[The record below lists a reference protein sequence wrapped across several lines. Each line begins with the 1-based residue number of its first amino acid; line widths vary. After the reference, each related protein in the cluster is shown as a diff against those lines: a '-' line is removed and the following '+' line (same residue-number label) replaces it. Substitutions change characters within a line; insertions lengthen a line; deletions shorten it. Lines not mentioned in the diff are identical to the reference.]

1 MKRILIIGAGGQI
14 GSELTV
20 YLRKIYGDRNVVATD
35 MRECKALGEAG
46 PFEVLNALD
55 ATAMASVVARSHIDS
70 IFNLVA
76 LLSAVGE
83 RNPQMAWNVNMG
95 ALNNSL
101 EVARQHHCALFTPS
115 SIGAFDPTSHKDRTP
130 QDTIMQPTTIYGIC
144 KVTGEML
151 GNYYHHKY
159 GVDTRSVRFPG
170 IISSVTLPGG
180 GTTDYA
186 VEIYSEAIR
195 SAGRLYGHDLHARRA
210 ARLRRTDGGRSRETR
225 SPQQLQHRLDELHA
239 GDHLRRD
246 QEASARFHDGLRR
259 RSRQEG
265 DRRELAQFAGR
276 HLRPRGVGLE
286 TRMGPFAHD
295 RRHAGAH
302 PDETGCRMSLS
313 GGRLAVT
320 RVAETASSWDGAP
333 LPAYP
338 AERPQVTILRATIP
352 PHATLPRHTHAVVNA
367 GVILRGELTVV
378 SDNGTERTFRAGEG
392 IVELVGTVHYGENRG
407 DGETEM
413 VMFYAGTEGV
423 PLSES
428 ADL

>member
-1 MKRILIIGAGGQI
+1 MHMKRILIVGAGGQI

-20 YLRKIYGDRNVVATD
+20 YLRKIYGDHNVVATD

-55 ATAMASVVARSHIDS
+55 ATAMASVVARYHIDT

-115 SIGAFDPTSHKDRTP
+115 SIGAFGPSSPKDKTP

-170 IISSVTLPGG
+170 IISNVTLPGG

-186 VEIYSEAIR
+186 VEIYYEAIR
-195 SAGRLYGHDLHARRA
+195 SGRFTCPVPSDVYMDMIYMPDALRACVELMEADPAKLVHRNSFPIASMSFCLLYTSSMSALTSSIRSFSTTGSLPMSSLPSSMRVMVETSESRC
-210 ARLRRTDGGRSRETR
+210 RSRSTCA
-225 SPQQLQHRLDELHA
+225 QLFSRNA
-239 GDHLRRD
+239 VRF
-246 QEASARFHDGLRR
+246 SAVRQGL
-259 RSRQEG
+259 
-265 DRRELAQFAGR
+265 
-276 HLRPRGVGLE
+276 
-286 TRMGPFAHD
+286 
-295 RRHAGAH
+295 
-302 PDETGCRMSLS
+302 
-313 GGRLAVT
+313 
-320 RVAETASSWDGAP
+320 ASS
-333 LPAYP
+333 
-338 AERPQVTILRATIP
+338 
-352 PHATLPRHTHAVVNA
+352 
-367 GVILRGELTVV
+367 V
-378 SDNGTERTFRAGEG
+378 SR
-392 IVELVGTVHYGENRG
+392 
-407 DGETEM
+407 
-413 VMFYAGTEGV
+413 
-423 PLSES
+423 
-428 ADL
+428 